1 MTQSPF
7 RGAYEKQR
15 YERLDEAI
23 FDYTSD
29 DFTTIEDL
37 IDDIRRSLIENRAYY
52 RKHVDRHNQALDGV
66 DGLLPK
72 DE

>member
-1 MTQSPF
+1 MTQSTF
-7 RGAYEKQR
+7 RDLYQQQR

-29 DFTTIEDL
+29 DMTSIEDL
-37 IDDIRRSLIENRAYY
+37 LADIRTILTENRAYY

>member
-1 MTQSPF
+1 MT
-7 RGAYEKQR
+7 YEQQR
-15 YERLDEAI
+15 YERLDEVVA
-23 FDYTSD
+23 DYLHDDQTSV
-29 DFTTIEDL
+29 EDL
-37 IDDIRRSLIENRAYY
+37 IADLRTCITEGRAYF